1 VDVLVVPSISTG
13 NILAKGLQYLG
24 SAKIC
29 GIIVG
34 ARKPVVML
42 SRSDT
47 PQTKLFSIALG
58 SVAS

>member
-1 VDVLVVPSISTG
+1 
-13 NILAKGLQYLG
+13 LQYLG

-42 SRSDT
+42 SRSDS

-58 SVAS
+58 NVAS